1 MTLSTVIPT
10 SLEKLTPRES
20 AVIELVCRGL
30 TNDEISRELYVSMNT
45 VKTYTRAAYRKMGV
59 DTRARAVI
67 WGLQHGYGLT
77 PVGPR
82 PTTATTTGD

>member
-1 MTLSTVIPT
+1 MNPRTATPIA
-10 SLEKLTPRES
+10 LEKLTPRES

-30 TNDEISRELYVSMNT
+30 SNEQISRELYVSMNT
-45 VKTYTRAAYRKMGV
+45 IKTYTRAAYRKMGV

-82 PTTATTTGD
+82 PTTAA

>member
-1 MTLSTVIPT
+1 MTLSTAAPA
-10 SLEKLTPRES
+10 SLDKLTPRES
-20 AVIELVCRGL
+20 AVLELVCRGL
-30 TNDEISRELYVSMNT
+30 SNEQISRELYVSMNT

-77 PVGPR
+77 PVSPR
-82 PTTATTTGD
+82 PTTAA

>member
-1 MTLSTVIPT
+1 MSLSTVTTIVQEP
-10 SLEKLTPRES
+10 LTPRES
-20 AVIELVCRGL
+20 EVIELVCRGL
-30 TNDEISRELYVSMNT
+30 SNEEIGRELYVSMNT
-45 VKTYTRAAYRKMGV
+45 IKTYTRAAYRKMGV

-82 PTTATTTGD
+82 PTTAA